1 MANQVFANNREI
13 SCKSAGGQSIAA
25 FPDVCFTP
33 PQAPP
38 TPPGVPIPYPNTGMA
53 KDTANG
59 SRTVKITDKEV
70 MLKDQSYFKTSYGDE
85 AGCATKKGVI
95 TSKNKGK
102 VYFTSWSMNVKFEG
116 KNVVR
121 HMDLTTHNHA
131 SMPGNTPPWMHVDS
145 VAFSDSEGKVCE
157 DEQQAAK
164 DKCVEARPRPKR
176 VTPSGKK
183 VDDGLDCD
191 DECRKAKACVLKPKS
206 EDKTFCCRPDTTGHH
221 LIEVH
226 CFSRT
231 GERGTPLT
239 GFEKYNDEDA
249 PCVCASQ
256 SRADG
261 THGILHAVQGQM
273 EAAHNNG
280 PTLQSWPGAGAKRK
294 GSDDRLP
301 AEAKWTY
308 KDAREAGALAHKT
321 AFPHCNAVCI
331 SNQLDDYHKN
341 KCGLSDDTPLRS
353 DPGSAKR
360 SCGTLNA
367 QQQQAITQAVTDK
380 KGIGSAHL

>member
-1 MANQVFANNREI
+1 MRPSTRGLSPQPHSGRHASGPARDFTTLAPTSR
-13 SCKSAGGQSIAA
+13 A
-25 FPDVCFTP
+25 FTP
-33 PQAPP
+33 AL
-38 TPPGVPIPYPNTGMA
+38 
-53 KDTANG
+53 
-59 SRTVKITDKEV
+59 R
-70 MLKDQSYFKTSYGDE
+70 
-85 AGCATKKGVI
+85 
-95 TSKNKGK
+95 
-102 VYFTSWSMNVKFEG
+102 FER
-116 KNVVR
+116 VV
-121 HMDLTTHNHA
+121 L
-131 SMPGNTPPWMHVDS
+131 
-145 VAFSDSEGKVCE
+145 
-157 DEQQAAK
+157 
-164 DKCVEARPRPKR
+164 
-176 VTPSGKK
+176 
-183 VDDGLDCD
+183 L
-191 DECRKAKACVLKPKS
+191 VL
-206 EDKTFCCRPDTTGHH
+206 HH

-239 GFEKYNDEDA
+239 GFEKYNDEEA

-367 QQQQAITQAVTDK
+367 QQQQAVTQAVTDK